1 VARDG
6 FQKTHICRRFG
17 SALRP
22 GQRGI
27 VLVPGFEA
35 TFSRRGNRAGARLWP
50 APPRAPKHGCSAA
63 RTLAAETSLR
73 QRRRAYP
80 AGNGENLG
88 ATCSR
93 SQVCEDGVNA
103 PILCG
108 AGGKVEL
115 AQDVTDVRFDRSRR
129 QPEARCDAAVGE
141 TFGYQA
147 EHFALPL
154 G

>member
-1 VARDG
+1 VTPATERLSERERTLILAILATLTAIRSRSPAAD
-6 FQKTHICRRFG
+6 
-17 SALRP
+17 SDD
-22 GQRGI
+22 
-27 VLVPGFEA
+27 VLSV
-35 TFSRRGNRAGARLWP
+35 
-50 APPRAPKHGCSAA
+50 AA
-63 RTLAAETSLR
+63 RVTIRLRLA
-73 QRRRAYP
+73 RAYP

-147 EHFALPL
+147 EDFALPL